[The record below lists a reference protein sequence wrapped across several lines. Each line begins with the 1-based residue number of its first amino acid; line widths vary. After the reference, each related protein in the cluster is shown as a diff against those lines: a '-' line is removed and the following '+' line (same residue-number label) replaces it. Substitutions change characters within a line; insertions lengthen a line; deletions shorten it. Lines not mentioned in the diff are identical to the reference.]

1 MDKNVSKLQNK
12 IKEIDELVEKFDS
25 QSKQL
30 DGSKDELQKATRTI
44 EGKFEEQIQ
53 SVYAARKALT
63 DSLEE
68 VKKTCEKLTGREN
81 ATVERYDMF
90 IGGIQST
97 TYTFSTLSDSIKNAL
112 AKENFKELCD
122 KLSELARVLEECKSL
137 RDDLIN
143 LKASITNEIS
153 QKVEAEIES
162 IRTQQADD
170 RAFMES
176 KFAELFKIFESQ
188 TAQETEQ

>member
-12 IKEIDELVEKFDS
+12 IKEIDELVEKFNS

-30 DGSKDELQKATRTI
+30 DGSKEELQKAVKT
-44 EGKFEEQIQ
+44 FEEKREEIIQ
-53 SVYAARKALT
+53 SVYAEMCVQKQGFEEAQKWYEKTTEEIGDVCYNFEESFGAL
-63 DSLEE
+63 
-68 VKKTCEKLTGREN
+68 
-81 ATVERYDMF
+81 
-90 IGGIQST
+90 
-97 TYTFSTLSDSIKNAL
+97 KNAFDE
-112 AKENFKELCD
+112 ANFKELCD

-137 RDDLIN
+137 RDDLSN
-143 LKASITNEIS
+143 LKAGIVEEVSKKI
-153 QKVEAEIES
+153 EAEMES

>member
-1 MDKNVSKLQNK
+1 MNENTLKAKRKFEEVSKLVDDFK
-12 IKEIDELVEKFDS
+12 S
-25 QSKQL
+25 QSEQL
-30 DGSKDELQKATRTI
+30 SASRKELKNATRTI

-53 SVYAARKALT
+53 SVYEARKALI

-68 VKKTCEKLTGREN
+68 VKKTCEKHEN

-137 RDDLIN
+137 RDDLMN
-143 LKASITNEIS
+143 LKASITNEVS

-162 IRTQQADD
+162 IRIQQADD

-188 TAQETEQ
+188 TIQEPEQ